1 MLFEGPVNG
10 INFRMIQLYPDMT
23 TRFCFY
29 SLYNIQHQTT
39 IAMQKGNISVQTE
52 NIFPI
57 IKKFL
62 YSDHEIFLRELVSNA
77 VDATTKLKSLAS
89 RGDFKGELGDLTIE
103 IILDKGKKTLT
114 IRDKGIG
121 MTESEVNKY
130 LNQIAISSA
139 QEFVEKY
146 QDEANIIGKFGLGFY
161 SAFMVAGK
169 VEVVTKSW
177 QEDAEGVTWVCEGS
191 PEYNIDPNKKETRG
205 TDIVLHISKDSEE
218 FLEDQ
223 RIEDLLK
230 KYCKFLPVPI
240 QFGTRKETVDEGE
253 GDKKKSKEVEVDNII
268 NNVAPA
274 WKKQPAELKDE
285 DYTNFYE
292 ELYPYSFQ
300 KPLFWIHLNID
311 YPFNL
316 TGILYFPKLS
326 NTLEV
331 QKNKIQLYSN
341 QVYVTDEVKEIVP
354 EFLTLL
360 HGVID
365 SPDIPLNVSRSYLQ
379 SDSNVRKITGYI
391 TKKVADKLHD
401 LFKNNREDFQSKWK
415 DLGVFVKYGM
425 LSDEKFN
432 ERAMDF
438 ALLKNTDNEY
448 FTLEDYKNKVKDTQ
462 TDKHKRV
469 ILLYTHSPEEHH
481 SLIEGAKDRGYDV
494 LEMDTMIDAHFMQH
508 LEYKLQD
515 VTFVRVDSD
524 TLDNLVQK
532 DEKKES
538 VLSEK
543 EQETVK
549 KVFEDLVKSKPGN
562 SVTLSP
568 LSPDDQPVQITRP
581 EFIRRMKEMQAL
593 GGGGLGDMG
602 DMYNVVVNTNHPFIA
617 EKLLKLE
624 EGEHRNDLGK
634 HLLNLALL
642 NQGMLKGAD
651 LTAFV
656 KKSLEF
662 LK

>member
-1 MLFEGPVNG
+1 
-10 INFRMIQLYPDMT
+10 
-23 TRFCFY
+23 
-29 SLYNIQHQTT
+29 
-39 IAMQKGNISVQTE
+39 MQKGNISVQTE

-89 RGDFKGELGDLTIE
+89 KGEFKGDLGDLTIE
-103 IILDKGKKTLT
+103 IILNKEKKTLT

-121 MTESEVNKY
+121 MTEEEVNKY

-146 QDEANIIGKFGLGFY
+146 QNEANIIGKFGLGFY

-169 VEVVTKSW
+169 VEVSTKSW
-177 QEDAEGVTWVCEGS
+177 QEDTSGVTWSCEGN
-191 PEYNIDPNKKETRG
+191 PEYKISPNKKEARG
-205 TDIVLHISKDSEE
+205 TDIVLHISEDSEE

-223 RIEDLLK
+223 RIEELLK

-240 QFGTRKETVDEGE
+240 QFGTRKETIEEGE

-274 WKKQPAELKDE
+274 WKKQPADLTDE

-292 ELYPYSFQ
+292 ELYPFSFQ

-438 ALLKNTDNEY
+438 VLLKNTDNEF
-448 FTLEDYKNKVKDTQ
+448 FTLEDYKKKVKDIQ
-462 TDKHKRV
+462 TDKHKRI

-494 LEMDTMIDAHFMQH
+494 LEMDTMIDSHFMQH

-524 TLDNLVQK
+524 TLDNLVQT

-543 EQETVK
+543 EQESVK
-549 KVFEDLVKSKPGN
+549 KIFEDLVKSKPGN

-581 EFIRRMKEMQAL
+581 EFIRRMKEMQSL

-624 EGEHRNDLGK
+624 DGEQRNDLGK
-634 HLLNLALL
+634 HLLSLALL